1 MAPRAP
7 IPKENLHKQRQVV
20 QNLVAQKEDPLSTVI
35 HTLWMTVIMAMEA
48 ITTEETTVATVVT
61 VAVTE
66 VVATVVTV
74 AVTEAVT
81 EAVATDLPSIASKDS
96 SS

>member
-48 ITTEETTVATVVT
+48 ITTEETTVATV
-61 VAVTE
+61 
-66 VVATVVTV
+66 ATVVTV